1 MGHGVEVFFHG
12 LTLRFNM
19 FVWIVICS
27 CGGQWAARAL
37 IGALQWQQQC
47 LCYDIVWKYGP
58 SPAQRRAQTS
68 RNTAKEISTPA
79 RPSHWW
85 EAAPCRPSSYYGV
98 KTVMSCPVSSVMY
111 THIVLWRLR
120 TLHAPIQTSYN
131 SSYLQGGHWTVD
143 RWLHHT
149 AACYRVNVI
158 FHNELHSV
166 SLCNVSGPGAG
177 GGGVRC
183 PTHCLWDPITI
194 TTSVRAA
201 GHWAGLGTSLTTQ
214 VWSPTAAPPPPT
226 TITTSK
232 PSKLATR
239 LILPKHLDIPYPFK
253 FRT

>member
-120 TLHAPIQTSYN
+120 TLHAPIQTSMWITQVIYKVATGQWTDDCITRPHVIVLMSYSIM
-131 SSYLQGGHWTVD
+131 SST
-143 RWLHHT
+143 
-149 AACYRVNVI
+149 
-158 FHNELHSV
+158 
-166 SLCNVSGPGAG
+166 LCLCAMSPGPGLVAAECG
-177 GGGVRC
+177 APPTVYETLLLSLPRC
-183 PTHCLWDPITI
+183 GLPAT
-194 TTSVRAA
+194 
-201 GHWAGLGTSLTTQ
+201 GLGWGPL
-214 VWSPTAAPPPPT
+214 
-226 TITTSK
+226 
-232 PSKLATR
+232 
-239 LILPKHLDIPYPFK
+239 
-253 FRT
+253 

>member
-1 MGHGVEVFFHG
+1 MEWMNGNELSHTIEGLTWQLSIWCQWWWMGKWALWRFYQLFIFKNFSMKLNETWVMGHGVEVLFHG

-111 THIVLWRLR
+111 THIVLWRLG
-120 TLHAPIQTSYN
+120 TLHAPIQTSM
-131 SSYLQGGHWTVD
+131 W
-143 RWLHHT
+143 
-149 AACYRVNVI
+149 I
-158 FHNELHSV
+158 
-166 SLCNVSGPGAG
+166 
-177 GGGVRC
+177 
-183 PTHCLWDPITI
+183 
-194 TTSVRAA
+194 
-201 GHWAGLGTSLTTQ
+201 
-214 VWSPTAAPPPPT
+214 
-226 TITTSK
+226 
-232 PSKLATR
+232 
-239 LILPKHLDIPYPFK
+239 
-253 FRT
+253 